1 MEQFEHQSYLYH
13 LLEGMFGG
21 HSPVPDHV
29 VMAVF
34 VALLLTV
41 FALGFRSRISV
52 ESPGKLQLLLE
63 TVVGALKDM
72 IVDNIGEKGR
82 PFLGLVGTLGLY
94 ILVCNLF
101 GLLPFFSSPTVN
113 LNFTVGCAV
122 VAFLYYNYQGVRAQG
137 AVSYFKHFL
146 GPLLP
151 LAVIMLPIEIIS
163 HFSRIISLSLR
174 LFGNIFGEEL
184 VIAALG
190 SMVAYVV
197 PVPMMLFGVFG
208 ALLQA
213 FVFIM
218 LTMVYIGGAVAI
230 EDH

>member
-13 LLEGMFGG
+13 LLESVFG
-21 HSPVPDHV
+21 HEVVPDFV

-34 VALLLTV
+34 VALLLSG
-41 FALGFRSRISV
+41 FAFWFRSRISV
-52 ESPGKLQLLLE
+52 ERPGKFQLVLE
-63 TVVGALKDM
+63 AVVGALKDM
-72 IVDNIGEKGR
+72 IVDNIGERGR
-82 PFLGLVGTLGLY
+82 PFLGLIGTLGLY
-94 ILVCNLF
+94 ILTCNLF
-101 GLLPFFSSPTVN
+101 GLLPFFSSPTTN

-122 VAFLYYNYQGVRAQG
+122 VTFLYYNYQGIRAQG
-137 AVSYFKHFL
+137 AVNYFKHFL

-163 HFSRIISLSLR
+163 HFSRMISLSLR

-190 SMVAYVV
+190 TMVAYVV

-208 ALLQA
+208 ALLQS

-218 LTMVYIGGAVAI
+218 LTMVYIGGAVAT
-230 EDH
+230 EEH